1 MPTLP
6 PLPQDLRTLHGANVR
21 RLMAR
26 LNLTLQ
32 DVVEASE
39 LDERTVRSILQG
51 AARPHAR
58 TLHKLAAG
66 LGVEADE
73 LFQDLSQ
80 TSRVAF
86 DRATNPAVSAAI
98 DARPELFADWTTSE
112 FEELFS
118 HMAVGGE
125 LTEEGVLTSAEAIN
139 ARRQLFGQVAVIL
152 ESGEADHLREFIAM
166 LYRRVTDISH
176 IT

>member
-6 PLPQDLRTLHGANVR
+6 PLPQDLRTLHGTNVR

-32 DVVEASE
+32 DVVEASG

-51 AARPHAR
+51 VTRPHAR
-58 TLHKLAAG
+58 TLHKLATG

-80 TSRVAF
+80 SNRAAF
-86 DRATNPAVSAAI
+86 DQATNPAVSAAI
-98 DARPELFADWTTSE
+98 DAEPEKFADWTVAE
-112 FEELFS
+112 FDELFS

-125 LTEEGVLTSAEAIN
+125 LTEAGVLASAEAIN
-139 ARRQLFGQVAVIL
+139 ARRQLINQVAVIL
-152 ESGEADHLREFIAM
+152 ESGEADHLREFVAM
-166 LYRRVTDISH
+166 LYRRVTDICS

>member
-1 MPTLP
+1 MPAIPVLTH
-6 PLPQDLRTLHGANVR
+6 DLRTLHGANVR

-32 DVVEASE
+32 DVVEASD

-51 AARPHAR
+51 VTRPHAR
-58 TLHKLAAG
+58 TLHKLATG

-73 LFQDLSQ
+73 LFQDLSH
-80 TSRVAF
+80 THRASF

-98 DARPELFADWTTSE
+98 DADPQRFADWTPAE

-118 HMAVGGE
+118 RMAVGGE

-139 ARRQLFGQVAVIL
+139 SRRQLMSQIAVIL
-152 ESGEADHLREFIAM
+152 ESGEADHLREFVAM
-166 LYRRVTDISH
+166 LYHRVTDVSH
-176 IT
+176 LT